1 MLKLSHVLFS
11 AKRAERHLL
20 EVFAVGFFYASL
32 SLLLSLWL
40 LPEYSS
46 LIMVFFTVISCL
58 YLMQGFLIREEK
70 KEKNFND
77 EKWLL
82 KQHSR
87 TIFSFMLLF
96 CGFLL
101 AYLFW
106 TLVLPENLVST
117 VFSIQDNAFET
128 IRAISGNSVA
138 PNAFKI
144 IFFNNIKVLLLS
156 LLLAVFYGAGSIF
169 VLAWNAS
176 MMGYVIGSLT
186 KYNLGIAALP
196 YALLKYS
203 LHGIPEM
210 LAYVT
215 ASLAGGILFFA
226 IIKGDLKEGRT
237 KRIFT
242 DFIIVV
248 LISVALLFVA
258 ALLESYVSVAI

>member
-1 MLKLSHVLFS
+1 MFKLSHILFS

-32 SLLLSLWL
+32 SLLISLWL

-70 KEKNFND
+70 KERNFND
-77 EKWLL
+77 ESWLL

-87 TIFSFMLLF
+87 TILSFMSLF
-96 CGFLL
+96 FGFLL

-106 TLVLPENLVST
+106 TIVLPDQFVST
-117 VFSIQDNAFET
+117 VFNIQNNAFES

-144 IFFNNIKVLLLS
+144 IFFNNLKVLLLS
-156 LLLAVFYGAGSIF
+156 LLLAVFYGAGAIF

-176 MMGYVIGSLT
+176 MMGYVIGVLA
-186 KYNLGIAALP
+186 KNHLGLVALP

-210 LAYVT
+210 LAYLT
-215 ASLAGGILFFA
+215 ASLAGSILFFA
-226 IIKGDLKEGRT
+226 IIKGDIREGRA

-242 DFIIVV
+242 DVFIII
-248 LISVALLFVA
+248 LISVALLFVS
-258 ALLESYVSVAI
+258 ALIESYISAAI